1 MKKGLKRLLSL
12 CLVLAMTVGLCG
24 CGDEK
29 VSADAALAKEYVYAY
44 QELDIPELGNDVSYN
59 AIMQYDNKVYLIANV
74 FTYDEVTGNSG
85 NQVKL
90 VSMNMDGSDVQ
101 VVDMEQPVVDKEAV
115 KTALEGNGAD
125 APEAVEDA
133 VVLPLEEEAVE
144 WEVATSIDVDLD
156 IAVEENLATEDV
168 LVDNMIADDMA
179 IGDEYYSQTYE
190 HTSFNHHVFGNT
202 GIIYAVRNYYYEDYV
217 EGYQSYNEN
226 SVCAWDLQGKLL
238 WNVPIENLET
248 EESYSYV
255 SKLIVNGDKGVTL
268 LLSGD
273 KAGKIEVD
281 AQGNV
286 AARKDLPKG
295 EPLLSNMAG
304 QIMVKEDGT
313 LLIPHYD
320 DTWTNMYMTE
330 YNINTDTVGEET
342 KLPDFFMWSGY
353 NCMTSGINTDVLYS
367 NSNGIFGYNIGD
379 EQPTQIMSYINSD
392 LNTTSINQFM
402 MLDEEH
408 FIGFYNDN
416 VDYTPRGAIFTKRNP
431 EDIPDKEVIVV
442 AGLYM
447 NYDLKNRVINFNK
460 SNDKYRIVV
469 KEYESFNT
477 MEDNNAGNTQLNN
490 DIITGNMPDILVANT
505 ELPIESYI
513 SKGLIAD
520 VGKLIE
526 EDEEL
531 SKMEFL
537 ENVFNA
543 YSVNGKLYYVVP
555 NFYVRTYAGKTSFL
569 GDRESW
575 TIQEFRDF
583 VASLPEGT
591 TVMGDV
597 TRDSFIYQLIQFCGN
612 DFIDVSTG
620 KCNFDSEEFIGM
632 LEYAKTLPV
641 EFSDDYYGEDYWMNY
656 ESQYREDR
664 TVLMS
669 MYISSFQE
677 LSYNIN
683 GYFGEDI
690 NFIGFPTNTGK
701 GSILMESDSSYVL
714 SAKSKNLEGAWE
726 FIRYYLTDEYQ
737 SEMTWGLPVSKNA
750 FMEKS
755 KDAMQ
760 KRYWTDENGNKV
772 EYDDYFYMN
781 GEEFVL
787 EPLNQEQLDQVI
799 DAITSTEKKYYYN
812 EDIQNIII
820 EEAAAFFEG
829 QKSAAEVAQIIQS
842 RAQIFVDENR

>member
-12 CLVLAMTVGLCG
+12 GLVLAMTVGLCG
-24 CGDEK
+24 CGDQK
-29 VSADAALAKEYVYAY
+29 VSADAALAKEYVFGY

-59 AIMQYDNKVYLIANV
+59 AIMQYDNKAYLVANV
-74 FTYDEVTGNSG
+74 FSYDEMTGASG

-90 VSMNMDGSDVQ
+90 VSMNLDGSDVQ

-115 KTALEGNGAD
+115 KAALEGNGEETTEEVD
-125 APEAVEDA
+125 NGVMLPVEDEAVAWD
-133 VVLPLEEEAVE
+133 
-144 WEVATSIDVDLD
+144 VATSIDVD
-156 IAVEENLATEDV
+156 IAVEEDIAVEDV
-168 LVDNMIADDMA
+168 LVDDMIADDMA
-179 IGDEYYSQTYE
+179 IGEEYYSQAYE
-190 HTSFNHHVFGNT
+190 YTSFNQHTFGDN
-202 GIIYAVRNYYYEDYV
+202 GIIYAVKDYYYEDYTGDHY
-217 EGYQSYNEN
+217 ESYRED

-238 WNVPIENLET
+238 WEAPIESLET
-248 EESYSYV
+248 DDTYFYV
-255 SKLIVNGDKGVTL
+255 TKLIANGDKGVTL

-273 KAGKIEVD
+273 AAAKIEVD
-281 AQGNV
+281 AQGN
-286 AARKDLPKG
+286 ASARKELPKG
-295 EPLLSNMAG
+295 ENLLMNMAG
-304 QIMVKEDGT
+304 QIMEKEDGI

-330 YNINTDTVGEET
+330 YNISTDTVGEDI

-353 NCMTSGINTDVLYS
+353 HCMTSGITTDVLYS
-367 NSNGIFGYNIGD
+367 NSNGIYGYNIGD

-392 LNTTSINQFM
+392 LNTSSINQFM

-408 FIGFYNDN
+408 FIAFYNDN
-416 VDYTPRGAIFTKRNP
+416 ADYTPRGAIFTKKNP

-442 AGLYM
+442 AGLYL

-469 KEYESFNT
+469 KEYESYNT
-477 MEDNNAGNTQLNN
+477 AEDYSAGTTQLNN
-490 DIITGNMPDILVANT
+490 DIISGNMPDILIANT
-505 ELPIESYI
+505 ELPIDSYI
-513 SKGLIAD
+513 AKGLIAD

-526 EDEEL
+526 KDEEL
-531 SKMEFL
+531 SQVEFL

-543 YSVNGKLYYVVP
+543 YSVDGKLYYVIP
-555 NFYVRTYAGKTSFL
+555 SFNVRTYAGKTSFL
-569 GDRESW
+569 GDKESW

-583 VASLPEGT
+583 VDSLPEGT
-591 TVMGDV
+591 TVMGDM
-597 TRDSFIYQLIQFCGN
+597 TRDSFMYSLIQFGGS
-612 DFIDVSTG
+612 DYVDMSTG

-641 EFSDDYYGEDYWMNY
+641 AFSDDYYGEDYWMNW

-669 MYISSFQE
+669 MYLSSFQD

-690 NFIGFPTNTGK
+690 NFIGFPTNSGK

-714 SAKSKNLEGAWE
+714 SARSKNLEGAWE

-737 SEMTWGLPVSKNA
+737 KEMTWGFPVAKDA

-755 KDAMQ
+755 KDATQ
-760 KRYWTDENGNKV
+760 KPYWTDENGNKV
-772 EYDDYFYMN
+772 EYDNYFYMN
-781 GEEFVL
+781 GEEFIL
-787 EPLNQEQLDQVI
+787 DPLTQEQLDQVI
-799 DAITSTEKKYYYN
+799 DVIMSTEKKYYYN
-812 EDIQNIII
+812 QDIQNIIT